1 MAQERNGARPFRG
14 FTERA
19 VFDTVM
25 SDESICVPFLERIL
39 GIEID
44 HVVKHQRER
53 EVKQYA
59 EAKGVWFD
67 VYLKSSDKVID
78 LEMQCSRYPSLGRRM
93 RFYQSAIDTLEL
105 TEGMTYDGL
114 LESYVI
120 FLCTYDAYG
129 LGLPRYDIEP
139 VCLQDGRA
147 RVDADMHWV
156 VLNSRSF
163 ADAASEGMRSL
174 LEYVETGK
182 VDEDDPLVSA
192 IASKVA
198 EVNGRG
204 DGMFWSL
211 EDEIE
216 LRTRYAFK
224 DGKAEGEAEGEA
236 RGEARLSALMD
247 KLLGSDRIEDAKR
260 ASSDV
265 AYREKLFK
273 EFGIA

>member
-1 MAQERNGARPFRG
+1 MDEERKPKAFHS
-14 FTERA
+14 FTERE

-39 GIEID
+39 GVEID
-44 HVVKHQRER
+44 HVVQHQRER

-59 EAKGVWFD
+59 EARGVWFD

-78 LEMQCSRYPSLGRRM
+78 LEMQCSRYPSLGKRM

-105 TEGMTYDGL
+105 TEGMSYDEL

-120 FLCTYDAYG
+120 FLCTYDPYK

-139 VCLQDGRA
+139 VCLQDERA
-147 RVDADMHWV
+147 RIGADMHWV

-163 ADAASEGMRSL
+163 QDAASEGLRSL
-174 LEYVETGK
+174 LEYVETGR
-182 VDEDDPLVSA
+182 VTEDDPLVSA
-192 IASKVA
+192 IAHKVA
-198 EVNGRG
+198 EVNGRSG
-204 DGMFWSL
+204 GMFWSL

-216 LRTRYAFK
+216 LRTRYA
-224 DGKAEGEAEGEA
+224 KAEGEAEGEA
-236 RGEARLSALMD
+236 RLSALIN
-247 KLLGSDRIEDAKR
+247 KLLGSDRLDDVKR
-260 ASSDV
+260 VTTDD
-265 AYREKLFK
+265 AYRQELFK